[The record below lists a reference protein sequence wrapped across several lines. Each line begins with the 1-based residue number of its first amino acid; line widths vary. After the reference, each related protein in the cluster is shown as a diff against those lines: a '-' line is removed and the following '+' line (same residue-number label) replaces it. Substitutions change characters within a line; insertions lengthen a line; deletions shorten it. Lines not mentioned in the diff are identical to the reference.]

1 MESRLNR
8 LRQKFEGAGID
19 ALYLENRYNVRYL
32 TGFTGSTA
40 VLVVTPDGGRLFVDP
55 RYWVQAAQQASGV
68 QIVECGA
75 GMSKEVLE
83 AVRGMHIPRLGF
95 EAADMTVARRDA
107 LAEALPD
114 TSLVGT
120 TGLLEDLRLVKDADE
135 IAATKRACALV
146 DAMFDSIL
154 DLLKPGTVERDIA
167 LELEYRMRKSGAEK
181 IGFDSIIAAGENGA
195 KPHAEPSERA
205 LRRGDLVT
213 MDFGARV
220 DGYNAD
226 ITRTV
231 AIGAASDKQ
240 REVYEVTLRAQKAAA
255 AALKPGVSYVGA
267 DKVARDIIAEAGY
280 GEYFGHGLG
289 HSLGLEVHDGARL
302 SPAAPEGTVRAGEI
316 WTIEPGIYIP
326 DWGGVRI
333 EDDVLVTDGEP
344 EVLTHAPKELL
355 VL

>member
-8 LRQKFEGAGID
+8 LRAKFDGAGID

-55 RYWVQAAQQASGV
+55 RYWVQAAQQAEGV
-68 QIVECGA
+68 EIVECGA

-83 AVRGMHIPRLGF
+83 AVRGMGIPRLGF
-95 EAADMTVARRDA
+95 EAGDMTVARRDA

-114 TSLVGT
+114 SALIGT
-120 TGLLEDLRLVKDADE
+120 TGLLEDLRLVKDAEE
-135 IAATKRACALV
+135 IAVTKRACALV

-154 DLLKPGTVERDIA
+154 GLLKPGTLERDIA
-167 LELEYRMRKSGAEK
+167 LELEYRMRKSGAER

-195 KPHAEPSERA
+195 KPHAEPSERP
-205 LRRGDLVT
+205 LRHGDLVT

-231 AIGAASDKQ
+231 AIGAALSKQ
-240 REVYEVTLRAQKAAA
+240 REVYDVTLRAQEAAA
-255 AALKPGVSYVGA
+255 AALMPGVSYVGA
-267 DKVARDIIAEAGY
+267 DKVARDIIADAGY

-333 EDDVLVTDGEP
+333 EDDVLVTDAGP
-344 EVLTHAPKELL
+344 EILTHAPKELL

>member
-1 MESRLNR
+1 MNNR
-8 LRQKFEGAGID
+8 LDRLREKMTGID
-19 ALYLENRYNVRYL
+19 ALYLTDRHNVRYV

-40 VLVVTPDGGRLFVDP
+40 VLVVTRDGGRLFVDP
-55 RYWVQAAQQASGV
+55 RYWVQAAQQVSEV
-68 QIVECGA
+68 PVVECGA
-75 GMSKEVLE
+75 GMSKEALE
-83 AVRGMHIPRLGF
+83 AIQAMAIPHLGF
-95 EAADMTVARRDA
+95 DANHLTVAGRDA
-107 LAEALPD
+107 LARALPD
-114 TSLVGT
+114 TILVPT
-120 TGLLEDLRLVKDADE
+120 TGLLEDLRLVKDAGE

-154 DLLKPGTVERDIA
+154 EILKPGMLERDIA
-167 LELEYRMRKSGAEK
+167 LELEYRMRRAGAEK

-195 KPHAEPSERA
+195 KPHAEPSERP
-205 LRRGDLVT
+205 LQRGDLVT

-231 AIGAASDKQ
+231 AIGSVTAKQ
-240 REVYEVTLRAQKAAA
+240 REVYDVVLRAQKAAV
-255 AALKPGVSYVGA
+255 AALKPGVTYVAA
-267 DKVARDIIAEAGY
+267 DKVARDVIAEAGY

-316 WTIEPGIYIP
+316 WTIEPGVYIP

-333 EDDVLVTDGEP
+333 EDDVLVTDGAP